1 MYFIATTTYIG
12 LTLVEKTPTKIEL
25 LLCKG
30 IGLLIIII
38 IGLTTIRAGIE
49 QPDSNKPIN
58 SNNTNSI
65 WINNN

>member
-25 LLCKG
+25 LICKG

-49 QPDSNKPIN
+49 QPDSTIIIMFFLTIN
-58 SNNTNSI
+58 VVMY
-65 WINNN
+65 